1 MPIILMDLDGVI
13 CDNSHRA
20 HLAPPESERH
30 INKAWHKF
38 VAACVDD
45 TPIPAG
51 VMMFKALNQ
60 LYPITIITSRQQQ
73 FATPTIRWFE
83 QCVGSN
89 GNMLFRPDDMTLPPA
104 EYKRWRLKNLIRNGY
119 EIAFAVD
126 DDPAVVAMYQD
137 EGVPTYQP
145 STFCS
150 SLSGGDK

>member
-45 TPIPAG
+45 APIPAG
-51 VMMFKALNQ
+51 VMMFKALSQ
-60 LYPITIITSRQQQ
+60 LYPVAIITSRQQQ
-73 FATPTIRWFE
+73 FSAPTLRWFD
-83 QCVGSN
+83 QNAGSN
-89 GNMLFRPDDMTLPPA
+89 GNILFRTDDMTLPPA
-104 EYKRWRLKNLIRNGY
+104 EYKRWRLRSMIRNGY
-119 EIAFAVD
+119 EIAFAID
-126 DDPAVVAMYQD
+126 DDPAVVSMYQS
-137 EGVPTYQP
+137 EGVATYQP